1 MKKHKH
7 KWVWTE
13 VKKGIYL
20 ELCVC
25 GRSREYMA
33 LMDRRRRKKK

>member
-20 ELCVC
+20 ELCMC
-25 GRSREYMA
+25 GRSREYIV
-33 LMDRRRRKKK
+33 LTNKGRKK